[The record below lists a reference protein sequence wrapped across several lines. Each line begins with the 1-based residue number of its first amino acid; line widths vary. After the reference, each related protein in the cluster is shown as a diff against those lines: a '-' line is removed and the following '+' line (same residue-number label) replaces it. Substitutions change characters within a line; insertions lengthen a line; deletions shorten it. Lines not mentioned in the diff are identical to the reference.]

1 MSHMIVGKESSMK
14 GVVMRFRPWFMPH
27 HGKKGIEE
35 LIIALLRGCDPN
47 GVHLTLSKLVPGST
61 DDNFLA
67 CYNKRGKVSAA
78 GGMP

>member
-1 MSHMIVGKESSMK
+1 
-14 GVVMRFRPWFMPH
+14 MPH

>member
-1 MSHMIVGKESSMK
+1 
-14 GVVMRFRPWFMPH
+14 MPR
-27 HGKKGIEE
+27 HGEKGIEE

-47 GVHLTLSKLVPGST
+47 GVHLTPSKLVPGST

-67 CYNKRGKVSAA
+67 CKRGKVSAA